1 VRLEVDEWFGV
12 LTSVR
17 RGMGIACGPR
27 ACVDE
32 TLFGDLAVA
41 TLGGAPTWQLGV
53 ATRDEALRGAAG
65 RAFLDAYRRQCRER
79 VGG

>member
-1 VRLEVDEWFGV
+1 MVELRQLEYFLAVVEEGSF
-12 LTSVR
+12 T
-17 RGMGIACGPR
+17 RGD
-27 ACVDE
+27 V
-32 TLFGDLAVA
+32 AVA
-41 TLGGAPTWQLGV
+41 TLDGAPTWQLGI